1 VSGFFGTQIGLISIN
16 ASALRKQTMHFDVNH
31 FWEVTRNM
39 ADMKYVWKIM
49 VRTAL
54 DEADRRQGY
63 VLAGSMGE
71 ALELAGHPDAV
82 AIPQVD
88 KLWPGS
94 EGENVCWN

>member
-1 VSGFFGTQIGLISIN
+1 
-16 ASALRKQTMHFDVNH
+16 MHFDVNH
-31 FWEVTRNM
+31 FWEVTRKM
-39 ADMKYVWKIM
+39 AGMKYVWKIM

-63 VLAGSMGE
+63 VLASRMGE

-94 EGENVCWN
+94 EGENICWN